1 MGPLHENI
9 FKIQSSFSETFWQR
23 LRLCLQEVKPRSLAS
38 EEMKAN
44 KAVLHS
50 AMSNFFSPAA
60 VVRPR
65 RAGRRVASWRRI
77 EAGGGRAGGGGGGG
91 GGGREGV
98 SRGGRRQ
105 EEEEGEKLTTSWEE
119 ARALAKT
126 CYTHTV
132 LLAGQCWVLCD
143 HILVAP
149 CRQQNYKK

>member
-9 FKIQSSFSETFWQR
+9 LKIQSSCSETFWQR

-77 EAGGGRAGGGGGGG
+77 EAGGRGGGGGG
-91 GGGREGV
+91 EGV

-149 CRQQNYKK
+149 CRQQNYEK

>member
-1 MGPLHENI
+1 MGPLHENL
-9 FKIQSSFSETFWQR
+9 FKIQSSFSSTFWQR
-23 LRLCLQEVKPRSLAS
+23 LKLCLQEVKPRSLAS

-77 EAGGGRAGGGGGGG
+77 EAGGVGGGGGGG
-91 GGGREGV
+91 EGV

-105 EEEEGEKLTTSWEE
+105 EEEEEKLTTSWEE

>member
-1 MGPLHENI
+1 MCL
-9 FKIQSSFSETFWQR
+9 K
-23 LRLCLQEVKPRSLAS
+23 LCLQEVKPRSLAS

-50 AMSNFFSPAA
+50 AMTNFFSPAA

-77 EAGGGRAGGGGGGG
+77 EAGGGGG
-91 GGGREGV
+91 ESL

-105 EEEEGEKLTTSWEE
+105 EEGEKLTTSWEE

-149 CRQQNYKK
+149 CKQNYKK

>member
-1 MGPLHENI
+1 M
-9 FKIQSSFSETFWQR
+9 
-23 LRLCLQEVKPRSLAS
+23 KPRSLGS
-38 EEMKAN
+38 EEVKAN

-50 AMSNFFSPAA
+50 AMINFFSPAES
-60 VVRPR
+60 VRPR
-65 RAGRRVASWRRI
+65 RAGRRVGSWRQI
-77 EAGGGRAGGGGGGG
+77 EAGRGGG
-91 GGGREGV
+91 EGLRRRGEEGLR

-105 EEEEGEKLTTSWEE
+105 GEETSTSWEE

>member
-1 MGPLHENI
+1 MLML
-9 FKIQSSFSETFWQR
+9 SA
-23 LRLCLQEVKPRSLAS
+23 QEVKPRSLGS
-38 EEMKAN
+38 EEVKAN
-44 KAVLHS
+44 KALLHS
-50 AMSNFFSPAA
+50 AMTTFFSPAES
-60 VVRPR
+60 VRPR
-65 RAGRRVASWRRI
+65 RAGRRVGSWRQI
-77 EAGGGRAGGGGGGG
+77 EAGRG
-91 GGGREGV
+91 EGL

-105 EEEEGEKLTTSWEE
+105 GENSTSWEE